1 MYTNLNDAEVSAAEA
16 TALSL
21 LFARFVSGEISEMAW
36 EQMMSVLDED
46 ITSFEERSALVNFL
60 SDACS
65 DLGPDA
71 VKVPALSE
79 VEDLIGMMRT
89 A

>member
-1 MYTNLNDAEVSAAEA
+1 MYTNLPAADVSAAEA

-21 LFARFVSGEISEMAW
+21 LFTRFVSGEIPDASWA
-36 EQMMSVLDED
+36 QMMSILDED
-46 ITSFEERSALVNFL
+46 ITSLEERSGLVNFL

-71 VKVPALSE
+71 VEVPPVGD
-79 VEDLIGMMRT
+79 VEDLVMMMR
-89 A
+89 AA

>member
-1 MYTNLNDAEVSAAEA
+1 MHVTARAGDISTAEA

-21 LFARFVSGEISEMAW
+21 LFTRFVSGEISDASW
-36 EQMMSVLDED
+36 AQMMSVLDEGD
-46 ITSFEERSALVNFL
+46 TSLEERTALVNFL

-71 VKVPALSE
+71 VEIPAPGD
-79 VEDLIGMMRT
+79 VEDLVWMMR
-89 A
+89 AA